1 MPRLDNISNITAK
14 QRIIYNGISDRFE
27 ADRTKPGNIFS
38 RRADWKNRSN
48 EQIESNKK
56 TSRNFIIALRNK
68 FGDQT
73 ANWANKQLRTHLAK
87 GRPLSGRRAQII
99 IAKAETFKTKA
110 VRQNTAQL
118 NRMADTMLKQA
129 TQTRFGVPE
138 PLVSAQ
144 RRTQMLNAIK
154 TAIREA
160 ADFGKNTYSDAA
172 DFQQAFQDVANTAL
186 NGFYAENDELSNFY
200 QLHNLIPKGAIAH
213 REETLFDRV
222 IPQAFGKDSQEHVQL
237 DRDTRIILNIGDSL
251 YEHDLT
257 NDNLLRFKVHLH
269 NQIKTFDSP
278 DLSKAVAQPKAANV
292 LKAVKA
298 QAEALLKQIDND
310 LGTNALSKKS
320 TQFLLKVLSETAD
333 IQSRIEDPTNHAAK
347 IYGAPEAIHE
357 LLKSHIESLKKID
370 SEIDAGKIKTVIAE
384 VKKNTDETL
393 ASYEAL
399 LKSLAPF
406 DAPLTAINET
416 KSVIHRDYE
425 NPSMTID
432 QKAKELRFMLDK
444 HTEKL
449 GNMAADERNHGNDEQ
464 AGLIDCIRS
473 DVILHRAKLNES
485 MAS

>member
-1 MPRLDNISNITAK
+1 
-14 QRIIYNGISDRFE
+14 
-27 ADRTKPGNIFS
+27 
-38 RRADWKNRSN
+38 
-48 EQIESNKK
+48 
-56 TSRNFIIALRNK
+56 
-68 FGDQT
+68 
-73 ANWANKQLRTHLAK
+73 
-87 GRPLSGRRAQII
+87 
-99 IAKAETFKTKA
+99 
-110 VRQNTAQL
+110 
-118 NRMADTMLKQA
+118 
-129 TQTRFGVPE
+129 
-138 PLVSAQ
+138 
-144 RRTQMLNAIK
+144 
-154 TAIREA
+154 
-160 ADFGKNTYSDAA
+160 
-172 DFQQAFQDVANTAL
+172 
-186 NGFYAENDELSNFY
+186 
-200 QLHNLIPKGAIAH
+200 
-213 REETLFDRV
+213 
-222 IPQAFGKDSQEHVQL
+222 L